1 VKERFGTDFKQVRHE
16 SIAKTGRCEV
26 FFGVGRWERHCF
38 DNHQSLDLAGLN
50 GRLLSSSYAPKE
62 GHPSFSPM
70 MAALKDL
77 FVRTQKGGVIRMDY
91 TTELFLGRLG

>member
-1 VKERFGTDFKQVRHE
+1 
-16 SIAKTGRCEV
+16 
-26 FFGVGRWERHCF
+26 
-38 DNHQSLDLAGLN
+38 
-50 GRLLSSSYAPKE
+50 
-62 GHPSFSPM
+62 M